1 MSGRHGD
8 TVQLGTARSG
18 TVPTRPD
25 TVRHG
30 PAWRGLTWQIEVR
43 GLANRSEGLGAG
55 LAWALSTS
63 GTHAQAHTISS
74 LTLQQMARMRSLE
87 E

>member
-1 MSGRHGD
+1 MAQDGHY
-8 TVQLGTARSG
+8 LAM
-18 TVPTRPD
+18 
-25 TVRHG
+25 
-30 PAWRGLTWQIEVR
+30 RGWPIEVR
-43 GLANRSEGLGAG
+43 GLANRSEGLANGSERLGAG
-55 LAWALSTS
+55 LGITGWPAALSTS

>member
-1 MSGRHGD
+1 M
-8 TVQLGTARSG
+8 
-18 TVPTRPD
+18 
-25 TVRHG
+25 
-30 PAWRGLTWQIEVR
+30 R
-43 GLANRSEGLGAG
+43 GLANRSEGLANRSEGLARLGPVDKIEGLGGRAGLGPVDKCEGLGAG

>member
-1 MSGRHGD
+1 MGWAGPGPVDKSEGLRGARLAQALSIKVRNWGR
-8 TVQLGTARSG
+8 
-18 TVPTRPD
+18 
-25 TVRHG
+25 
-30 PAWRGLTWQIEVR
+30 AWLIEVR

-55 LAWALSTS
+55 LAQALSTS

>member
-1 MSGRHGD
+1 MA
-8 TVQLGTARSG
+8 VPVARG
-18 TVPTRPD
+18 VT
-25 TVRHG
+25 
-30 PAWRGLTWQIEVR
+30 PAGVTPGLRSQAWPIEAR

-55 LAWALSTS
+55 LAQALSTS